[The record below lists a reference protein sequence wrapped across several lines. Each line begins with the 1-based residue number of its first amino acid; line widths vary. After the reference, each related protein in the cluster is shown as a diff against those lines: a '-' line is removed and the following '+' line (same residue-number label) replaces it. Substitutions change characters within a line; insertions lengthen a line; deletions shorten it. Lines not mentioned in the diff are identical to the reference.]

1 MHIGHHLHYLKNR
14 EMNELY
20 LSVAIRSFAISMI
33 GVFVPIYLLQIGYQ
47 LQEVFWFF
55 IVVSLAQILL
65 AIPSAHIA
73 SRFGFKHSILFSV
86 LPLILSI
93 AGFYYLE
100 QFDWL
105 YYFVAVLVGFAGDLY
120 WISYHID
127 FSLFSDRDHRGREV
141 GMAHIATLLFH
152 VLGPIMGGYLLARTG
167 FNILFASVSLLLVIS
182 AVPLFFTEDRHQPW
196 KLSLRELFKKQS
208 LKDAVV
214 FMAHGVEIGA
224 ALIVWPIFIFYSVLN
239 DYSALGFITSL
250 SLFLS
255 LVFTFAVGSVSD
267 GRKRLVLRIGT
278 ILNGLIWMGR
288 YLVQTVFQVA
298 FIDSLYGASQTLI
311 RIPFDAMTYDKAN
324 KSDIVKYV
332 VSREIAVH
340 AGRIMLFGGLSLF
353 VSMGGSLIIVGVVSL
368 LYLIF

>member
-1 MHIGHHLHYLKNR
+1 
-14 EMNELY
+14 MNELY

-33 GVFVPIYLLQIGYQ
+33 GIFIPIYLLQIGYQ

-55 IVVSLAQILL
+55 IVVSLTQIFF
-65 AIPSAHIA
+65 AIPAAHIA

-93 AGFYYLE
+93 AGFYSLE
-100 QFDWL
+100 QFSWL
-105 YYFVAVLVGFAGDLY
+105 FYLVAVLVGFAGDLY

-127 FSLFSDRDHRGREV
+127 FSLFSDHDHRGREV
-141 GMAHIATLLFH
+141 GMAQVAALLFH
-152 VLGPIMGGYLLARTG
+152 VLGPIMGGYLLVSSG
-167 FNILFASVSLLLVIS
+167 FHILFLMVSVLLVVS
-182 AVPLFFTEDRHQPW
+182 VVPLFFTEDRHQPW
-196 KLSLRELFKKQS
+196 KLSLRELFKNQS
-208 LKDAVV
+208 LRDAVV
-214 FMAHGVEIGA
+214 FMAHGIEIGA
-224 ALIVWPIFIFYSVLN
+224 GLIVWPIFIFYSVLN

-255 LVFTFAVGSVSD
+255 LIFTFAVGSVSD

-278 ILNGLIWMGR
+278 ILNALVWMGR

-298 FIDSLYGASQTLI
+298 FVDSLYGASQTLI
-311 RIPFDAMTYDKAN
+311 RIPFNAMTYDKAN
-324 KSDIVKYV
+324 KVDIVKYV

-340 AGRIMLFGGLSLF
+340 TGRIVLFSGLLF
-353 VSMGGSLIIVGVVSL
+353 FVPLGGSLIIVGAISL